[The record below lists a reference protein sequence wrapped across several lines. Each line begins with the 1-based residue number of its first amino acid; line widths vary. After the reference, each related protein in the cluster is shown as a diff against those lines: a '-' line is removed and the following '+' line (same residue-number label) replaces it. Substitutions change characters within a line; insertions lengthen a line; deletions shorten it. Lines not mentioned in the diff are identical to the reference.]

1 MTSQSICTFKY
12 LIYLN
17 LEVMH
22 NFSFNEFRILHL
34 ELKSQQTFS
43 MKGQTVN
50 IFDFLYQS
58 LSQLLSPAIIG

>member
-1 MTSQSICTFKY
+1 
-12 LIYLN
+12 
-17 LEVMH
+17 MH
-22 NFSFNEFRILHL
+22 SFSFKEFRILHL

-58 LSQLLSPAIIG
+58 LSQLLSPAIVG